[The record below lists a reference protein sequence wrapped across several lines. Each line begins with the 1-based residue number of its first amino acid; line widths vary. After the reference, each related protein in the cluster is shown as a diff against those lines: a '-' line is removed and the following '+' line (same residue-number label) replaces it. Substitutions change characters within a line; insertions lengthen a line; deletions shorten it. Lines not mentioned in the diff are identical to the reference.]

1 MKYCFGMLFTIWM
14 LLATILKG
22 RSVTTDIPA
31 MDEFFANV
39 DWGNTLT
46 SDKISKNWAILY
58 IRSPK

>member
-1 MKYCFGMLFTIWM
+1 M